1 MSVPARISIVT
12 LGVDDVARSKAFYEA
27 LGWEVA
33 GTVGDEICWFRT
45 ADSYLGLFD
54 RESLA
59 RDAGLRSEPTAEFG
73 GITLAINVESEAAVD
88 AAFEAA
94 AGAGARILKPAEAN
108 RLGRVFGL
116 LRRSGRAPVGGRPQP
131 ELPHRR
137 RRPHHHHL
145 RRSPRG
151 GSITVLARGLVRKT
165 YTGMGA
171 DRPILRT

>member
-94 AGAGARILKPAEAN
+94 TGAGARILKPAEATDWGGYSGYFADPDGHPWEVAHN
-108 RLGRVFGL
+108 PSFPIDEDGR
-116 LRRSGRAPVGGRPQP
+116 
-131 ELPHRR
+131 
-137 RRPHHHHL
+137 
-145 RRSPRG
+145 
-151 GSITVLARGLVRKT
+151 IT
-165 YTGMGA
+165 
-171 DRPILRT
+171 IS

>member
-1 MSVPARISIVT
+1 VSRARCSVLAGSRRFNVSVPARISIVT
-12 LGVDDVARSKAFYEA
+12 LGVDNVARSKAFYEA
-27 LGWEVA
+27 LGWEVE

-94 AGAGARILKPAEAN
+94 QGAGARILKPAE
-108 RLGRVFGL
+108 GTDWGGY
-116 LRRSGRAPVGGRPQP
+116 SGYFADPDGHPWEVAYNPSFPIGDDG
-131 ELPHRR
+131 H
-137 RRPHHHHL
+137 
-145 RRSPRG
+145 
-151 GSITVLARGLVRKT
+151 IT
-165 YTGMGA
+165 
-171 DRPILRT
+171 IS

>member
-12 LGVDDVARSKAFYEA
+12 LGVDNLARSKAFYEA

-33 GTVGDEICWFRT
+33 GTVGDEICWFKT

-94 AGAGARILKPAEAN
+94 TGAGARILKPAEATDWGGYSGYFADPDGHPWEVAHN
-108 RLGRVFGL
+108 PSFPIDEDGR
-116 LRRSGRAPVGGRPQP
+116 
-131 ELPHRR
+131 
-137 RRPHHHHL
+137 
-145 RRSPRG
+145 
-151 GSITVLARGLVRKT
+151 IT
-165 YTGMGA
+165 
-171 DRPILRT
+171 IS

>member
-1 MSVPARISIVT
+1 VSRARCSVLAGSRRFNVSVPARISIVT
-12 LGVDDVARSKAFYEA
+12 LGVDDVSRSKAFYEA

-88 AAFEAA
+88 AAFDAA
-94 AGAGARILKPAEAN
+94 AGAGARILKPAEATDWGGYSGYFADPDGHPWEVAYN
-108 RLGRVFGL
+108 PSFPIGDDGR
-116 LRRSGRAPVGGRPQP
+116 
-131 ELPHRR
+131 
-137 RRPHHHHL
+137 
-145 RRSPRG
+145 
-151 GSITVLARGLVRKT
+151 ITVS
-165 YTGMGA
+165 
-171 DRPILRT
+171 